1 MDAPEKSDSHLW
13 FIAMRLLNVH
23 TLSRGLCGLVLAGL
37 TLSTSTLHAQDD
49 NPFGAPPD
57 AGAPGEAPA
66 AGDNPFGDPGEAP
79 ADAPADAP
87 ATAPA
92 EPAPAGDNP
101 FGAPDAGGDTPD
113 AGAGDSP
120 FGDGGGDTPEPADD
134 TATPPADGEKPA
146 TEAPKI
152 PDDPAVLAVL
162 ESKPKTPYELLRAV
176 RILADLGYPK
186 LAEPFAQQLTA
197 QQLDPAQQAALFKQF
212 PSATLL
218 RLARNPELGK
228 TLTPFI
234 EGLYGAA
241 DALRRDPARLAD
253 YIKHLGDPSAEVR
266 AQAMHEL
273 LRAGESAVSPL
284 LTVLADPNQV
294 RIHQV
299 AKAII
304 VRLGGRAVPPLLG
317 ALESPDVAIRLQ
329 VIELLGAMKAEGAV
343 ASLLAPL
350 ASPRST
356 PLERAMA
363 AAAIERI
370 SGRVPTSGEAL
381 QLIERGARQRLDQA
395 RRPELYG
402 DRVVEIWQWDDAK
415 KETAPVNYD
424 ARGATL
430 ATALRLAAD
439 LQSID
444 SESPERR
451 RLYLTA
457 LLEAAKHS
465 TGLDTPLPKEE
476 GTAYAVAAG
485 FGPDAVEDVLASA
498 MAEGYLPAAIAA
510 AQIVGDIGSPAQLAA
525 GGAAPSTLARAA
537 GHDDRRLRFTAIEAI
552 MKLKPQ
558 QAFAGSSAV
567 TEGLGYF
574 AGSYGVPRML
584 VVHPLSASGGQIAG
598 LAAGLGYEADVAT
611 TGRQAFELAT
621 ASPDYELVVI
631 HSAIDRPALDEL
643 VAQFRRDRRTA
654 SLPVGIISPAADME
668 RIQSYAR
675 RAGGMVVMSQPTT
688 DAEMKLLA
696 DDVLAAAGMGHVPVD
711 VRRAQAVSA
720 MDWLIALAA
729 EENTVFDLRSLEAAV
744 LPLVY
749 VPQMTGKA
757 IELLADIGTQKSQQA
772 LVGLVDS
779 PAQPLATREAAVAA
793 LARSIRHYGTLLT
806 TDEIYAQYD
815 IYNYNA
821 GRNRDTHKVLGQLLD
836 VIEHQGDPPPPETA
850 KTSGP

>member
-1 MDAPEKSDSHLW
+1 MDALENSDSHPW
-13 FIAMRLLNVH
+13 FIAMRLLNIRV
-23 TLSRGLCGLVLAGL
+23 LSRGVCGLVLAGL
-37 TLSTSTLHAQDD
+37 TLWATSLHAQDD
-49 NPFGAPPD
+49 PFGAPPD
-57 AGAPGEAPA
+57 AGSADDSPFGEPGDAPA
-66 AGDNPFGDPGEAP
+66 APAEARAGDDPFGTPDPA
-79 ADAPADAP
+79 ADAPADAGGDDP
-87 ATAPA
+87 FAAGGDDA
-92 EPAPAGDNP
+92 ADAPAG
-101 FGAPDAGGDTPD
+101 A
-113 AGAGDSP
+113 
-120 FGDGGGDTPEPADD
+120 
-134 TATPPADGEKPA
+134 ATPPAGGAAAPP
-146 TEAPKI
+146 EAPKI

-162 ESKPKTPYELLRAV
+162 ESKPKTPFELLRAV
-176 RILADLGYPK
+176 RILADLGHPK
-186 LAEPFAQQLTA
+186 LAVPFAQQLAA
-197 QQLDPAQQAALFKQF
+197 QQLDAQQQAALFKQF
-212 PSATLL
+212 PSATLM
-218 RLARNPELGK
+218 RLARNPELGA
-228 TLTPFI
+228 TLRPFI
-234 EGLYGAA
+234 ENLYAAA
-241 DALRRDPARLAD
+241 DAARRNPVRLSE
-253 YIKHLGDPSAEVR
+253 YVKHLSDRSAEVR

-273 LRAGESAVSPL
+273 TRAGESAVSPL
-284 LTVLADPNQV
+284 LAVLADPNQV
-294 RIHQV
+294 RIHQA

-304 VRLGGRAVPPLLG
+304 VRLGARAVPPLLG

-329 VIELLGAMKAEGAV
+329 VIELLGAMRAESAV

-381 QLIERGARQRLDQA
+381 QLLERAARQRLDQA

-402 DRVVEIWQWDDAK
+402 DRLVEIWQWDDAK

-424 ARGATL
+424 ATGAAL
-430 ATALRLAAD
+430 AAALRLAAD
-439 LQSID
+439 LQTID

-465 TGLDTPLPKEE
+465 AGMDTPLPKDE
-476 GTAYAVAAG
+476 GSAYAVAAS
-485 FGPDAVEDVLASA
+485 FGPHAVEDVLASA

-510 AQIVGDIGSPAQLAA
+510 AQILGDIGSANQLAA
-525 GGAAPSTLARAA
+525 GGSSPSTLARAA
-537 GHDDRRLRFTAIEAI
+537 GHEDRRLRFTAIDAI

-558 QAFAGSSAV
+558 QRFAGSSAV
-567 TEGLGYF
+567 TQGLGYF
-574 AGSYGVPRML
+574 AGSYGVPRIL
-584 VVHPLSASGGQIAG
+584 VVHPLSAAGGQVAG
-598 LAAGLGYEADVAT
+598 LAAAQGYEADVAT

-621 ASPDYELVVI
+621 ASPDYELVLI

-654 SLPVGIISPAADME
+654 VVPIGIMAPANDME

-675 RAGGMVVMSQPTT
+675 RAGGIVVMPQPAS
-688 DAEMKLLA
+688 DAEMKLMA
-696 DDVLAAAGMGHVPVD
+696 DDVLASAGMAHVPVD
-711 VRRAQAVSA
+711 VRRAQATSA
-720 MDWLIALAA
+720 MDWLIQLAG
-729 EENTVFDLRSLEAAV
+729 ERTDVFDLRSLEEAV
-744 LPLVY
+744 LPLLF
-749 VPQMTGKA
+749 VPQMAGKA

-772 LVGLVDS
+772 LIGLADS

-793 LARSIRHYGTLLT
+793 LARSIRNYGTLLT